1 MQIKLALRTLL
12 ASRRTRRV
20 VLPTL
25 MLLVPAAM
33 QTQSQMQ
40 TKTCPRFAR
49 VPGYGA
55 CTNTSGNTCGFCTY
69 RCNDDTVVSWNV
81 CGT

>member
-1 MQIKLALRTLL
+1 MQITLAPRAILSSRLFRL
-12 ASRRTRRV
+12 A

-25 MLLVPAAM
+25 MLFVPAA
-33 QTQSQMQ
+33 TQSQP
-40 TKTCPRFAR
+40 KGCPGLAR

-55 CTNTSGNTCGFCTY
+55 CANISGSTCGFCTY
-69 RCNDDTVVSWNV
+69 RCNDETVVSWNV

>member
-1 MQIKLALRTLL
+1 MPIDLAPRTLFSGRYLRRALL
-12 ASRRTRRV
+12 ATLLLFV
-20 VLPTL
+20 PTITH
-25 MLLVPAAM
+25 
-33 QTQSQMQ
+33 TQPRG
-40 TKTCPRFAR
+40 CPRFAR

-55 CTNTSGNTCGFCTY
+55 CTNTSGNSCGFCTY